1 MDETIKQQ
9 ADAVLEEARSA
20 FKRGEVDKALGCFRD
35 FDDAEVSRQ
44 FKDSFVKMMNEP
56 ANLAAYERFRQS
68 AQDEYKNIS
77 SATET
82 VTVSAPDSIGIR
94 MPKNEA
100 ELYGTNTG
108 QLWEAARRGIPMA
121 QHDIGVMAMNTGN
134 LEVAQEQYANVL
146 KNEHATEAQKK
157 ICAYYGEQIENWE
170 TTPLQGVSIAE
181 ARKRDGMASKEVA
194 EYATE
199 HPALKE
205 AALRTLADRGYPGA
219 QKQYADMMDRRD
231 SMAAKQVASEYRK
244 RAKENPY
251 TPKREGILAKIARSV
266 RKNADRAA
274 IWGTIALAGVG
285 YLCGAL
291 NKPANEASTIE
302 RGIQSAAQFVKQEVS
317 SAKETTQKGLR
328 DVLRGFSQQDRQT
341 ADSQTWSQERMDRE
355 LEQIERGLERGITP
369 ETYKGPKTDADIS
382 LTGFL
387 KARKGAKGAS
397 KTGPLKDLKPG
408 QIYSTIDGSIRNKGG
423 R

>member
-9 ADAVLEEARSA
+9 ADTVLEEARNA
-20 FKRGEVDKALGCFRD
+20 FKRGEVAKALRCFRD
-35 FDDAEVSRQ
+35 FDDAEVTRQ
-44 FKDSFVKMMNEP
+44 FKDDFVKMMNEP
-56 ANLAAYERFRQS
+56 ANLAAYEQFRQS

-82 VTVSAPDSIGIR
+82 VTVSPPDSIGIR

-108 QLWEAARRGIPMA
+108 ELLSAARRGIPMA
-121 QHDIGVMAMNTGN
+121 QHDVGVIAMNTGN

-157 ICAYYGEQIENWE
+157 ICAYYGEQIESWE

-181 ARKRDGMASKEVA
+181 ARKRDGIASKEVA
-194 EYATE
+194 EYAIE

-205 AALRTLADRGYPGA
+205 AALRTLADRGYPSA
-219 QKQYADMMDRRD
+219 QKQYADMMARRE
-231 SMAAKQVASEYRK
+231 SMAAKQVASEYGK
-244 RAKENPY
+244 RAKQNPY
-251 TPKREGILAKIARSV
+251 TPKREGVLAKIARSV

-328 DVLRGFSQQDRQT
+328 DILRGFSQQDRQT
-341 ADSQTWSQERMDRE
+341 AESQTWSQERIDRE
-355 LEQIERGLERGITP
+355 IEQVERDLEMGVSP
-369 ETYKGPKTDADIS
+369 KPNKGSIDVADIS
-382 LTGFL
+382 LTGSL
-387 KARKGAKGAS
+387 KVQKGTNGTS
-397 KTGPLKDLKPG
+397 KTNPLKDLKPG

>member
-9 ADAVLEEARSA
+9 ADTVLEEARNA
-20 FKRGEVDKALGCFRD
+20 FKRGEVAKALRCFRD
-35 FDDAEVSRQ
+35 FDDAEVTRQ
-44 FKDSFVKMMNEP
+44 FKDDFVKMMNEP
-56 ANLAAYERFRQS
+56 ANLTAYEQFRQS

-82 VTVSAPDSIGIR
+82 VTVFSPDSIGIR

-108 QLWEAARRGIPMA
+108 ELLNAARRGIPMA
-121 QHDIGVMAMNTGN
+121 QHDVGVMAMNTGN

-146 KNEHATEAQKK
+146 KNEHASEAQKK
-157 ICAYYGEQIENWE
+157 ICAYYGEQIESWE
-170 TTPLQGVSIAE
+170 TTPLQGVSISE
-181 ARKRDGMASKEVA
+181 ARKRDGIASKEIA

-205 AALRTLADRGYPGA
+205 AALRTLADRGYPSA
-219 QKQYADMMDRRD
+219 QKQYADMMARRE
-231 SMAAKQVASEYRK
+231 SMAAKQVASEYNK
-244 RAKENPY
+244 RAKQNPY
-251 TPKREGILAKIARSV
+251 TPKREGVLAKIARSV
-266 RKNADRAA
+266 GKNADRAA
-274 IWGTIALAGVG
+274 IWGTIALAGVS

-328 DVLRGFSQQDRQT
+328 DILRGFSQQDQQT
-341 ADSQTWSQERMDRE
+341 AESQTWSQERIDRE
-355 LEQIERGLERGITP
+355 IEQIERDLERGITP
-369 ETYKGPKTDADIS
+369 KTYKGPMVDEDIS
-382 LTGFL
+382 LTGSL
-387 KARKGAKGAS
+387 KVKKGTNGTS
-397 KTGPLKDLKPG
+397 KTNSLKDLKPG